1 MILVGELVG
10 ELAPLLA
17 SAAVVMAL
25 LAVRWASDPA
35 VLERLG
41 RPARTEHASISGALL
56 RRVGRTSLAR
66 RVPGRDRL
74 QRVLALADAGIGL
87 EEVLA
92 AKLLAAAAS
101 FVVLAV
107 APPPGLLVAPFVA
120 VSAFRAPDLVL
131 AGRARRRRQR
141 ADREI
146 PLLLDLLAAG
156 SSAGLSGHLA
166 LVRAATVIR
175 GPLREELDR
184 ALFAIELGARWRDEL
199 RALAE
204 RLELPDLRRAVS
216 TLARTDSLGTPLAEQ
231 MSALAAQ
238 VRDARRAAVAER
250 ARKAPVKMLFPL
262 VFLVLPA
269 FLLLTVVPVLLTT
282 LRSIG

>member
-1 MILVGELVG
+1 MTPAG
-10 ELAPLLA
+10 ELAPALA
-17 SAAVVMAL
+17 GAAAVMAT
-25 LAVRWASDPA
+25 LALGWVSDPV

-41 RPARTEHASISGALL
+41 PPAEAERVSVPRALL
-56 RRVGRTSLAR
+56 RRVGRTRLAR

-74 QRVLALADAGIGL
+74 QRALVLAGGDVGL
-87 EEVLA
+87 DEVLA
-92 AKLLAAAAS
+92 AKLLAGAVS
-101 FVVLAV
+101 FVALAL
-107 APPPGLLVAPFVA
+107 APGPGVLVAPLVA
-120 VSAFRAPDLVL
+120 VSAYRIPDLVL
-131 AGRARRRRQR
+131 SGRARRRRQR
-141 ADREI
+141 ADREL

-166 LVRAATVIR
+166 LVRATAVIR

-199 RALAE
+199 LALAE

-216 TLARTDSLGTPLAEQ
+216 TLARTDSLGAPLAEQ
-231 MSALAAQ
+231 ASALAAQ
-238 VRDARRAAVAER
+238 VRGARRTAVAER